1 MSSFFFVFYLC
12 LCVNVCRG
20 GIPELIRLI
29 KSTKVP
35 IVCVCNDRLS
45 QKVRT
50 LASHCFDLKLR
61 RPTKGQIARRMKA
74 IADYEGLKIEQEA
87 IELLSESSGNDIR
100 QVLHA
105 MEMLRRSS
113 TASVSTQEMRARL
126 RGIEKDSVLRTTP
139 TEAAVKIMM
148 DPRLLI
154 LCWCMSLMCN
164 NYCV

>member
-1 MSSFFFVFYLC
+1 MPSLFFVVLMVI
-12 LCVNVCRG
+12 CVFVCRG
-20 GIPELIRLI
+20 GIPELVRLI

-35 IVCVCNDRLS
+35 IICVCNDRLS

-50 LASHCFDLKLR
+50 LASHCFDLKLG

-74 IADYEGLKIEQEA
+74 IADYEGLQIDLEA

-105 MEMLRRSS
+105 MEMLKRSS
-113 TASVSTQEMRARL
+113 RASVSAQEIRAKL
-126 RGIEKDSVLRTTP
+126 RGMEKDSVLRTTP

-148 DPRLLI
+148 DPRL
-154 LCWCMSLMCN
+154 
-164 NYCV
+164 